1 MDQQSTVS
9 RIDTQ
14 IQIFVKLVAVFGEFG
29 IAAQESDDIR
39 IRRSLYF
46 LLPMWLHAQAM
57 CDSLQSHLRPAMR
70 NLPALAALARAT
82 MECFVNLA
90 FFSENVS
97 PAQWDLRVLLWERH
111 LQAKFVEIMTERQ
124 PLSDELKSSVQQA
137 KDLQKE
143 IQTKIVQSAGLKEIG
158 TQRAMT
164 WLNAPDKY
172 LTSSQEDIW
181 VRAGLARQ
189 DYKYHWKALSQWTH
203 NTPLS
208 ISQQVYFGEPANA
221 EEVSMTVRLASE
233 MLYRGAVLVPQLDAL
248 TFSRAAVDKVYAE
261 FFPTLL
267 GGI

>member
-14 IQIFVKLVAVFGEFG
+14 IRLFEKLVAVFGEFG
-29 IAAQESDDIR
+29 IAARECEDLR

-57 CDSLQSHLRPAMR
+57 CDSLQSRLRPAMR

-82 MECFVNLA
+82 MDCFVNLA
-90 FFSENVS
+90 YFSENVS
-97 PAQWDLRVLLWERH
+97 PAQWELRVLLWERH

-124 PLSDELKSSVQQA
+124 HLSDELRCSVQQA
-137 KDLQKE
+137 KDLLNE
-143 IQTKIVQSAGLKEIG
+143 IQTKIVQSAGLQEIG
-158 TQRAMT
+158 IQRSKN

-172 LTSSQEDIW
+172 LTSSSEEIW

-208 ISQQVYFGEPANA
+208 ISQQVYFDETANA
-221 EEVSMTVRLASE
+221 EEVSMTLRLASE
-233 MLYRGAVLVPQLDAL
+233 MLYRGAVLMPPLDAL
-248 TFSRAAVDKVYAE
+248 TISLAAVDEVCAE
-261 FFPTLL
+261 FFPTMLVRT
-267 GGI
+267 